1 MSEPKFSR
9 SALPDGSVR
18 LATQQGSFTFSRP
31 RPGVLFVTIS
41 GHDTGDFGSATL
53 DEITQ
58 ALNRERPLT
67 LFVDTREAIS
77 VTPIVRTDWTR
88 FFSSNRA
95 NLTAVHVLTRSKAV
109 HLSVAVAQHFS
120 DTGNLIRLYSKP
132 EVFEA
137 KLAEVND
144 ERKGTK

>member
-1 MSEPKFSR
+1 MSEPKFLR
-9 SALPDGSVR
+9 STLSGGTIR
-18 LATQQGSFTFSRP
+18 LATQQGSFTFARP

-58 ALNRERPLT
+58 VLNRDRPIT

-77 VTPIVRTDWTR
+77 VAPIVRTDWTR
-88 FFSSNRA
+88 FFSSNRS
-95 NLTAVHVLTRSKAV
+95 NLSAVHVRTSSKAV
-109 HLSVAVAQHFS
+109 ELSDAVAQHFS
-120 DTGNLIRLYSKP
+120 DTGNLIRLYSTP

-137 KLAEVND
+137 KLAAAG
-144 ERKGTK
+144 R

>member
-1 MSEPKFSR
+1 
-9 SALPDGSVR
+9 
-18 LATQQGSFTFSRP
+18 
-31 RPGVLFVTIS
+31 VLLVTIS

-58 ALNRERPLT
+58 VLNRERPIT

-77 VTPIVRTDWTR
+77 VTPMVRNDWTR
-88 FFSSNRA
+88 FFSSNRS
-95 NLTAVHVLTRSKAV
+95 NLTAVHVLTSSKAV

-120 DTGNLIRLYSKP
+120 DTGNLIRLYSTP

-137 KLAEVND
+137 KLDAAG
-144 ERKGTK
+144 R